1 MWKEVSMDW
10 NPSLSLT
17 SDDGEAEAVPL
28 HSITA
33 LFDAMAIGQFLECE
47 RCIADLKACPLSHL

>member
-1 MWKEVSMDW
+1 MDW